1 MKKLFMMSALAAAI
15 LLTACSGNGKTG
27 TGDSASQDATV
38 LETTLPVTSGEYRA
52 VSFQD
57 TAAGAV
63 RTRFDGRILMAL
75 DPDNAGIY
83 IYENGNRTHF
93 KAKAILSK
101 IFEQKD
107 SIYIAS
113 DKDNRE
119 ITLIPGKENVDTLIV
134 YRGSV
139 PVKVSFETKPM
150 STLTPTEVWN
160 RISTQLS
167 K

>member
-15 LLTACSGNGKTG
+15 MLTACSGNGKTG

-83 IYENGNRTHF
+83 IYENGNRTNF
-93 KAKAILSK
+93 KARVILSK
-101 IFEQKD
+101 MFEQRD
-107 SIYIAS
+107 SVYVAT

-119 ITLIPGKENVDTLIV
+119 IILTPGNEIDTLLV
-134 YRGSV
+134 YRGDK
-139 PVKVSFETKPM
+139 PVKVAFEAKPM
-150 STLTPTEVWN
+150 SALTPAETWT
-160 RISTQLS
+160 RISSQLS

>member
-1 MKKLFMMSALAAAI
+1 
-15 LLTACSGNGKTG
+15 
-27 TGDSASQDATV
+27 
-38 LETTLPVTSGEYRA
+38 
-52 VSFQD
+52 
-57 TAAGAV
+57 
-63 RTRFDGRILMAL
+63 MAL

>member
-1 MKKLFMMSALAAAI
+1 MMSALAAAI
-15 LLTACSGNGKTG
+15 MLTACSGNGKTG
-27 TGDSASQDATV
+27 TDDSASQDATV

-75 DPDNAGIY
+75 D
-83 IYENGNRTHF
+83 RTMPEYTSMRTATEPISRRKLF
-93 KAKAILSK
+93 FQKSLSRK
-101 IFEQKD
+101 TAYT
-107 SIYIAS
+107 SLLT
-113 DKDNRE
+113 KDNRE